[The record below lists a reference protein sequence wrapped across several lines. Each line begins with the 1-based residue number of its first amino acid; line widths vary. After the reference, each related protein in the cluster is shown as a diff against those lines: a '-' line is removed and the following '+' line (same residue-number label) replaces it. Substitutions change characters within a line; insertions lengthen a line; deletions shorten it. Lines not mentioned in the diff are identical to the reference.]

1 MDVSRGCVFVKDADV
16 AVYKKLTVSLLWM
29 DDEPLSIGKDYLV
42 KLGTKLIPGILTK
55 VDYAIDV
62 NTGAHQETDTLERT
76 VLPFARFC

>member
-1 MDVSRGCVFVKDADV
+1 M

-62 NTGAHQETDTLERT
+62 NTGACLLYTSIQWLIFK
-76 VLPFARFC
+76 LMIP